1 MTELQK
7 KENPLAQPEYA
18 DVEIF
23 IRPANDTSGEHE
35 QLLEADYEA
44 VAEMSRDYIVDS
56 VVRSVDVTEDERYT
70 AGIRISGE
78 TVVES
83 TFQTTE
89 HPEEDLIF
97 VINELVL
104 DWRK

>member
-23 IRPANDTSGEHE
+23 IRPADDTRGEHE
-35 QLLEADYEA
+35 QLLEADYEG
-44 VAEMSRDYIVDS
+44 VAQMSRDHIVDT
-56 VVRSVDVTEDERYT
+56 VVRSVDVTERERYT
-70 AGIRISGE
+70 AGIRDSGAN
-78 TVVES
+78 VVES

-89 HPEEDLIF
+89 NPTKDLAF
-97 VINELVL
+97 VINQLVL